1 MKKHLVNVSPWL
13 LGAACALLALIIGV
27 FAVTNYKREKVLME
41 EALLRQA
48 DVVVR
53 IVNSS
58 MRKSLFD
65 ALRGRNENPDF
76 SFSLQR
82 AVEQAQEQDGVDSVL
97 VVDDNGKI
105 YAGSANYQFDS
116 NVIENDRKFVKR
128 LFEAGGPQIISR
140 TKHLKDVEGNVFQFA
155 LLIDTETLKNQSQI
169 KRPQRMMMEHHN
181 RRNNSRIEQL
191 SKKLEEILGGK
202 SLVLLVNLDIDRF
215 GQGMQKQKQQLI
227 VLSIIL
233 LLVGSGGWLSLLTL
247 QGLRGSQSRLAQ
259 LSAFNDRLV
268 STIPIGIIGV
278 GKDNRVKTI
287 NDKANEIINLS
298 QKSVLAEDYRLV
310 LSDLKNQ
317 IETSLENNTKI
328 EIKESNNK
336 VIQLLAADIRN
347 KDNEDDGFVILL
359 QDLTEQRNLEEE
371 LQRSARLASLGK
383 VAAGVAH
390 ELRNPLSSIKGLGK
404 LLQTRFES
412 DSQDRQTADVL
423 VAEID
428 RLNRSIG
435 ELLDYAKP
443 QEIELERVNLHD
455 CIKKAVQLVQYD
467 AESLGIQIDV
477 LNSEKDIFVKANSD
491 KLNQVFLNL
500 LLNSIQAID
509 HENGTI
515 SISYD
520 ENNSVA
526 TVTVLDN
533 GIGLESSIVDKVFDP
548 YFTTKSE
555 GTGLGLSMCSKI
567 IEEHG
572 GEIRIS
578 SEQDQGCSVSIE
590 LQLA

>member
-477 LNSEKDIFVKANSD
+477 LNSEKDVFVKANSD

-533 GIGLESSIVDKVFDP
+533 GIGLDSSIVDKVFDP